1 MRYHPASALSL
12 PGPTM
17 SDSPPRALAL
27 FTDRNEQRADL
38 DAHLERLRLG
48 LGHTQGAV
56 LSFHGVGGVGKTTL
70 REKGIAD
77 FRAKLARDRYSIAP
91 FALAE
96 LDLDS
101 DSIRPDLP
109 VALFLGRVRTALH
122 KAGIATPLFDYVYLT
137 WLQAEHPDQ
146 AITLRRH
153 TPGEGTMAGLLDL
166 ADLIGNLGAA
176 VGLSVPSM
184 ATAQGF
190 NKLFPRLGEWFRHSR
205 AHQRFDA
212 SPQSWSQR
220 ERTERMPTVLAL
232 DLLEAI
238 AHHPQTALCL
248 VIDGFER
255 VQSRESR
262 PDAQWALATLVAEVL
277 RCADTLP
284 PPDGKPLRGRIGFIV
299 FGREKLRWTEFYGR
313 ERVRTDWA
321 REINDQAEL
330 LGLTEDDARG
340 FLVEKAAAWERA
352 QGRHEI
358 AGLIERH
365 LDAIL
370 RAAAE
375 RLPGKPPSFLPYY
388 LDLAV
393 LMIRD
398 NAGAFTPDL
407 LGDTPAELER
417 RFLRNLAPQHLRA
430 LQALAVALEFDRGI
444 FDLLRERGDIE
455 GHDFAWL
462 VGEHWSFVNPVGD
475 RPGFHGFHRHMQASL
490 IASLTPAE
498 ERAWARDV
506 LTALLDRLFE
516 RMRFERPADFGPVQ
530 ESALADAISLLRE
543 HVADGLLD
551 GETAIVRAL
560 AFERPFSF
568 GIQTPS
574 MRGPFLNWIA
584 STAHIK
590 LGAGHLNTLRS
601 RAHAAA
607 FTGNTGDPAR
617 ALELFRALL
626 PDQEHLLG
634 PGHPDVLKTR
644 CNITNFTG
652 RAGNPAAALELA
664 RSLLADMERV
674 LGASHPDTL
683 ALRND
688 IAIWTGDTGNPTAAL
703 ELLRSLLP
711 DQERVL
717 GSEHQN
723 TFGVR
728 GNIASLMEEA
738 GQREAALELLRTL
751 LVDVERVLGPEHP
764 HTLSTRGGIADGIGK
779 AGEPAAALEL
789 LHSLLPDM
797 ERALGPDHPDT
808 LKARRSTA
816 VFTGLTK
823 GPVAGLVLLRNL
835 QRDQDRVLGPAH
847 PNIVSTLA
855 WIKYLN
861 RVIAEEGDRLFR
873 STSRTISR
881 NSPCSCGSGLR
892 YKHCHGKL

>member
-27 FTDRNEQRADL
+27 FTDRNEQRANI

-56 LSFHGVGGVGKTTL
+56 LSFYGVGGVGKTTL

-77 FRAKLARDRYSIAP
+77 FRAKLARDRYNIAP

-109 VALFLGRVRTALH
+109 VALFLGRVRTALR
-122 KAGIATPLFDYVYLT
+122 KAGLATPLFDYIYLT

-146 AITLRRH
+146 AIKLRRH
-153 TPGEGTMAGLLDL
+153 TQGEGAMAGLLDI

-190 NKLFPRLGEWFRHSR
+190 NKLFPRLGEWFQHSR

-277 RCADTLP
+277 HCADTLP

-299 FGREKLRWTEFYGR
+299 FGREKLRWAEFYGR

-340 FLVEKAAAWERA
+340 FLIEKAAAWERA

-358 AGLIERH
+358 AGLIQRH
-365 LDAIL
+365 LDAVL

-375 RLPGKPPSFLPYY
+375 HLPGRPPSFLPYY

-417 RFLRNLAPQHLRA
+417 RFLRNLAPGHLRA

-444 FDLLRERGDIE
+444 FDFLRARGDIE

-462 VGEHWSFVNPVGD
+462 VGEHWSFVNPAGD

-490 IASLTPAE
+490 IASLGPAE
-498 ERAWARDV
+498 EKAWARDI

-551 GETAIVRAL
+551 GETALTRAL
-560 AFERPFSF
+560 AFEEPFEGLQAASLRRPFLDWT
-568 GIQTPS
+568 QQ
-574 MRGPFLNWIA
+574 
-584 STAHIK
+584 TAHRL
-590 LGAGHLNTLRS
+590 LGAGHPDALVARS
-601 RAHAAA
+601 NFASLI
-607 FTGNTGDPAR
+607 GNAGESST
-617 ALELFRALL
+617 ALQLFRALL
-626 PDQEHLLG
+626 PDIERVLGADHSNTLITRANIASWTGDAGHPENALTLFRELLPDMQRLLG
-634 PGHPDVLKTR
+634 PGHPATLVAR
-644 CNITNFTG
+644 NNIAFWTG
-652 RAGNPAAALELA
+652 KAGNPEAALKLLQELLPDVERILGHDHPHALGTRANIARATWSTGKPALALTLFQDLLPAQIRVLGAEHPDTLSARYDIASLTWDTGDPTAALVLFHTLLPEQEQALGPDHLDTLSTRESIAALTGSMGEPAAALSLLHP
-664 RSLLADMERV
+664 LLADMERV
-674 LGASHPDTL
+674 LGAGHSFVLDTL
-683 ALRND
+683 ALVKH
-688 IAIWTGDTGNPTAAL
+688 L
-703 ELLRSLLP
+703 EAMTTR
-711 DQERVL
+711 
-717 GSEHQN
+717 
-723 TFGVR
+723 
-728 GNIASLMEEA
+728 
-738 GQREAALELLRTL
+738 RT
-751 LVDVERVLGPEHP
+751 E
-764 HTLSTRGGIADGIGK
+764 
-779 AGEPAAALEL
+779 
-789 LHSLLPDM
+789 
-797 ERALGPDHPDT
+797 
-808 LKARRSTA
+808 
-816 VFTGLTK
+816 
-823 GPVAGLVLLRNL
+823 
-835 QRDQDRVLGPAH
+835 
-847 PNIVSTLA
+847 
-855 WIKYLN
+855 
-861 RVIAEEGDRLFR
+861 
-873 STSRTISR
+873 
-881 NSPCSCGSGLR
+881 
-892 YKHCHGKL
+892 

>member
-17 SDSPPRALAL
+17 SDSPPRAPAL
-27 FTDRNEQRADL
+27 FTDRNEQRAGI

-77 FRAKLARDRYSIAP
+77 FRAKLARDRYNIAP

-109 VALFLGRVRTALH
+109 VALFLGRVRTALR

-153 TPGEGTMAGLLDL
+153 TPGEGAMAGLLDL

-299 FGREKLRWTEFYGR
+299 FGREKLRWAEFYDR

-365 LDAIL
+365 LDAVL
-370 RAAAE
+370 HAAAE
-375 RLPGKPPSFLPYY
+375 HLPGRPPSFLPYY

-417 RFLRNLAPQHLRA
+417 RFLRNLASGHLRA

-444 FDLLRERGDIE
+444 FDFLRARGDIE

-462 VGEHWSFVNPVGD
+462 IGEHWSFVNPVGD

-490 IASLTPAE
+490 IASLGPAE
-498 ERAWARDV
+498 EKAWARAI

-543 HVADGLLD
+543 HVAGGLLD
-551 GETAIVRAL
+551 GETALTRAL
-560 AFERPFSF
+560 AFEEPFEGLQAASLRRPFLDWT
-568 GIQTPS
+568 QQ
-574 MRGPFLNWIA
+574 
-584 STAHIK
+584 TAHRL
-590 LGAGHLNTLRS
+590 LGAGHPDTLVARS
-601 RAHAAA
+601 NFAS
-607 FTGNTGDPAR
+607 FIGDAGESST
-617 ALELFRALL
+617 ALQLFRALL
-626 PDQEHLLG
+626 PDIERIHGADHSDTLITRANIASWTGDAGHPGDALTLFQELLPDMQRLLG
-634 PGHPDVLKTR
+634 PGHPATLVARNNIAFWTGKAGTPEAALKLLQELLPDVERILGHDHPHALGTR
-644 CNITNFTG
+644 GNIAEATWSTG
-652 RAGNPAAALELA
+652 KPALALTLLQDLLPAQIRVLGAEHPDTLSTRYDIASLTRDTGDPVAALVLFHTLLPDQEQALGPDHLDTLSTRESIAALTGSMGDPAAALSLLHP
-664 RSLLADMERV
+664 LLADMERV
-674 LGASHPDTL
+674 LGAGHSSVLDTL
-683 ALRND
+683 AL
-688 IAIWTGDTGNPTAAL
+688 AKHL
-703 ELLRSLLP
+703 E
-711 DQERVL
+711 
-717 GSEHQN
+717 
-723 TFGVR
+723 
-728 GNIASLMEEA
+728 AMMA
-738 GQREAALELLRTL
+738 
-751 LVDVERVLGPEHP
+751 
-764 HTLSTRGGIADGIGK
+764 
-779 AGEPAAALEL
+779 
-789 LHSLLPDM
+789 
-797 ERALGPDHPDT
+797 
-808 LKARRSTA
+808 
-816 VFTGLTK
+816 
-823 GPVAGLVLLRNL
+823 
-835 QRDQDRVLGPAH
+835 
-847 PNIVSTLA
+847 
-855 WIKYLN
+855 
-861 RVIAEEGDRLFR
+861 
-873 STSRTISR
+873 SRTE
-881 NSPCSCGSGLR
+881 
-892 YKHCHGKL
+892 